1 MARLLTKENLDKDS
15 TMAKKLGKSR
25 SNQNAAATA
34 TKVQTT
40 KNLKF
45 RVRSLKDL
53 QVTKDKK
60 EKEKD
65 DEAKVNSGSDC
76 EVIEIPDDGSHGSL
90 KRSLVVEEV
99 EEGYPLE
106 PKIPKTDATCSKT
119 APRPFIASQGY
130 GRGVAATSSLSS
142 VQVTF

>member
-25 SNQNAAATA
+25 SNRNAAATA
-34 TKVQTT
+34 TKVQTK

-60 EKEKD
+60 EKEK
-65 DEAKVNSGSDC
+65 EAKVNSGSDC
-76 EVIEIPDDGSHGSL
+76 EVIEIPDEGSHGSL
-90 KRSLVVEEV
+90 KRSLVAEV
-99 EEGYPLE
+99 EERYPHE
-106 PKIPKTDATCSKT
+106 PKIPKTDATRSKT
-119 APRPFIASQGY
+119 APRPFVASQGY

>member
-25 SNQNAAATA
+25 SNRNAAATA
-34 TKVQTT
+34 TKVQTK

-76 EVIEIPDDGSHGSL
+76 EVIEIPDEGSHGSL
-90 KRSLVVEEV
+90 KRSLVAEAEECC
-99 EEGYPLE
+99 PHE
-106 PKIPKTDATCSKT
+106 PKIPKTDATRSKT
-119 APRPFIASQGY
+119 APRPFVASQGY